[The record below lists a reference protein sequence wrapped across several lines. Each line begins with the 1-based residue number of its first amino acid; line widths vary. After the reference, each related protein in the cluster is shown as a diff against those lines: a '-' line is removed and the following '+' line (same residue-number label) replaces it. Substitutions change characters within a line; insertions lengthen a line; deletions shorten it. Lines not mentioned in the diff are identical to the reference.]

1 MNKCNQ
7 CQSLFENC
15 KTIEIPHY
23 EVDTRIYETICVCPE
38 CGSEDFEEVT
48 ICKGCDMNYIKSGE
62 DYCQHCYNDV
72 SLWVA
77 QLVSQKRLSFGETV
91 DLIESYL
98 ARF

>member
-7 CQSLFENC
+7 CRSLFERC
-15 KTIEIPHY
+15 STKEIPHY

-48 ICKGCDMNYIKSGE
+48 VCKGCHQNYIKSSE

-72 SLWVA
+72 SLWVNKLA
-77 QLVSQKRLSFGETV
+77 DWKGLPYKDAE

-98 ARF
+98 AR